1 MQGGS
6 NCELSS
12 VSTSPAAAVELDAKV
27 RVAAVAAMRLAGF
40 VLAPAR
46 RRRRER
52 VRMGVLART
61 AVPLSEGATH
71 GCAHSA
77 APAIS
82 GTLLSSLLDAEL
94 ACDLCPCSHL
104 PALCLQAPMQL
115 PSSVASMSQSAAST
129 ASLDLDQVLVKG
141 AGRST
146 SGSER
151 SSSAVAGSAAGDD
164 VRSQHVAEVQ
174 ALTERLRASEALAA
188 QVGDVAMP

>member
-1 MQGGS
+1 M
-6 NCELSS
+6 
-12 VSTSPAAAVELDAKV
+12 STSPAAAVELDAKV

-129 ASLDLDQVLVKG
+129 ASLDLDQVLVEG

-151 SSSAVAGSAAGDD
+151 SSSASVSVAGSAAGDD
-164 VRSQHVAEVQ
+164 IRSQHVAEVQ